1 MAYSSITLHTWHV
14 SLWILLSASQ
24 KAWWHPGVGPSH
36 QNQRKWNLYC
46 SWVGIQHLPPLH
58 ISHLRHV
65 GPPRWRPRSKSSNT
79 QLHQGT
85 QLGLV
90 DKCSINEYPSTRGCE
105 NRRSTNLILTSL
117 IYTLYFKTCT
127 QQSNQRI
134 LTQSPK
140 HAKPSNT
147 CCLGNWETFCP
158 GLWCRSHEAF
168 KRCGIR
174 LRCTTVCRDGDG
186 KPLITYILPYLHIIW
201 S

>member
-14 SLWILLSASQ
+14 SLLILLSASQ
-24 KAWWHPGVGPSH
+24 KGWWHQGVGPSH

-65 GPPRWRPRSKSSNT
+65 GPSRWRPRSKSSNT

-105 NRRSTNLILTSL
+105 NRRSTNLILTSF
-117 IYTLYFKTCT
+117 IYTSRLAP
-127 QQSNQRI
+127 NNRI
-134 LTQSPK
+134 NEYWHRAQNMQNPLT
-140 HAKPSNT
+140 
-147 CCLGNWETFCP
+147 LVVWETERP
-158 GLWCRSHEAF
+158 SALASGADLTKRSNDVVSACDAPPFAEMVM
-168 KRCGIR
+168 GN
-174 LRCTTVCRDGDG
+174 
-186 KPLITYILPYLHIIW
+186 PL
-201 S
+201 